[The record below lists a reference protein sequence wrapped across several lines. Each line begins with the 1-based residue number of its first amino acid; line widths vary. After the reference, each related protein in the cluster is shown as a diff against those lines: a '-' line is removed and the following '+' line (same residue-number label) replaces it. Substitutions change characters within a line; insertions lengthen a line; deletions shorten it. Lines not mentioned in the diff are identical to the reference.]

1 MENIG
6 ETDNESK
13 NLSTHNDVYRFRSRG
28 IESSGRL
35 LIVSFA
41 VDLLRGRIFKHMYR
55 SLCLD
60 LETYVNYA

>member
-13 NLSTHNDVYRFRSRG
+13 NLSTLNDVYRFRSRG
-28 IESSGRL
+28 IEPSGRL
-35 LIVSFA
+35 LIVLSA
-41 VDLLRGRIFKHMYR
+41 VDLLRGRILKHMYR

>member
-6 ETDNESK
+6 ETNNESK
-13 NLSTHNDVYRFRSRG
+13 NLSTLNDVYRFRLRG
-28 IESSGRL
+28 IEPSGRF

-41 VDLLRGRIFKHMYR
+41 VDLLRGRIFKQLYR

-60 LETYVNYA
+60 LETYVNYT

>member
-13 NLSTHNDVYRFRSRG
+13 NLSTLNDVYRFRSRG
-28 IESSGRL
+28 IEPSGRL
-35 LIVSFA
+35 LIVLFA